1 MNTAQ
6 VLRPRLLRPQL
17 SPRYQCLRRHD
28 STQTPSRPLPAAS
41 ISPAQAA
48 PATPRKPSKYSNT
61 RLTWLFVAFGSGL
74 AGAGLAVDYL
84 VPPPLAELGSRED
97 RQLMA
102 DLNKKID
109 QEFKVKVLRG
119 KCLGVAKQ
127 LRGERG
133 GWVEVVAPPPS
144 GEAAGVGQG
153 ERGSLISTLQGS
165 KGLGVERVFWDRGE
179 QRLVAIVWFGG
190 ALSGW
195 PSVTHGGL
203 IATILSEKLALAA
216 ALAHGAVADVADAA
230 TPQRL
235 PGFGDHA
242 KMLRP
247 DEAVEEPAQLS
258 LSYVKPTYANAFYVI
273 RVGRAVALDGDP
285 SNIVPPEP
293 AEGHHEFEAMLESMD
308 SKTCVK
314 AKAKF
319 KAHSKVREAEERV
332 ENAVEG
338 SYEAFKQWMWPSRQQ
353 AMA

>member
-1 MNTAQ
+1 MNASK
-6 VLRPRLLRPQL
+6 VLRPRVLRPQL
-17 SPRYQCLRRHD
+17 SLRYQCLRRHD
-28 STQTPSRPLPAAS
+28 STHSPMSPLPTTTTSTAS
-41 ISPAQAA
+41 TPL
-48 PATPRKPSKYSNT
+48 ATPKKPSKYSNT
-61 RLTWLFVAFGSGL
+61 RLTWLFLAFGSGL
-74 AGAGLAVDYL
+74 AGAGLAVGYL
-84 VPPPLAELGSRED
+84 VPPPLAELGSQED
-97 RQLMA
+97 RQLVA
-102 DLNKKID
+102 DLNKRID

-127 LRGERG
+127 LKGERG
-133 GWVEVVAPPPS
+133 GWVEVVAPQVGDEKV
-144 GEAAGVGQG
+144 GEGKG
-153 ERGSLISTLQGS
+153 ERGSLIKTLQGS

-203 IATILSEKLALAA
+203 IATMLSEKLALAA

-230 TPQRL
+230 IPQRL

-273 RVGRAVALDGDP
+273 RVGRSVPLDQDP
-285 SNIVPPEP
+285 SHVIPPEP
-293 AEGHHEFEAMLESMD
+293 ADGRHEFEATLESLD
-308 SKTCVK
+308 SKTSVT

-319 KAHSKVREAEERV
+319 KASSRIHQAEGRV
-332 ENAVEG
+332 ENAVAG

-353 AMA
+353 AMT